1 MASVAN
7 TSNKENVYFQS
18 SDGLDKI
25 HASIWT
31 PEKEPRAVLQIVH
44 GMQEY
49 IDRYE
54 ELASFFTGK
63 GFVVCGEDH
72 LGHGESVAEDGTYGY
87 FCKQDPEKVLPEDT
101 HKLTLVMKERYPKAK
116 YVILGHSFGSFI
128 TREYLARFGED
139 VDVAIICGT
148 ANQPESV
155 AKGGLAVSRIQKF
168 FLGDKHVAKMLD
180 KITFGNY
187 LSKIDNPKTPSDW
200 LSYNEKSVEA
210 YRGDPWCTFTFTING
225 FETMAKLLLLV
236 GDKNRMKQMPKDLP
250 ILLVA
255 GKEDPVGNYGKG
267 VEQLYGIYKD
277 EIGLNVSLKL
287 YDHMR
292 HEIHNEP
299 GRQQVFDDYLN
310 FINEHI

>member
-1 MASVAN
+1 MAN
-7 TSNKENVYFQS
+7 MIKKESLYFQS
-18 SDGLDKI
+18 ADGIDKI

-31 PEKEPRAVLQIVH
+31 PEGEPRAILQIVH

-54 ELASFFTGK
+54 EVAQFFAGQ

-72 LGHGESVAEDGTYGY
+72 LGHGESVAEGGTYGY
-87 FCKQDPEKVLPEDT
+87 FCKKDPQKVLPEDS
-101 HKLTLVMKERYPKAK
+101 HQLTLMMKERHPGLK

-128 TREYLARFGED
+128 TREYLARFGSD
-139 VDVAIICGT
+139 VDVAIISGT
-148 ANQPESV
+148 ANQPKSV
-155 AKGGLAVSRIQKF
+155 AGGGLFVARLQKL
-168 FLGDKHVAKMLD
+168 FLGDKHVANSLD
-180 KITFGNY
+180 KISFGTY

-200 LSYNEKSVEA
+200 LSYNEESVAA
-210 YRGDPWCTFTFTING
+210 YRSDPWCTFTFTING

-236 GDKNRMKQMPKDLP
+236 GDKDRIKQIPGDLP
-250 ILLVA
+250 ILFAA

-267 VEQLYGIYKD
+267 VEEIYNIYKN
-277 EIGLNVSLKL
+277 EIGLNAFLKL

-299 GRQQVFDDYLN
+299 GRQQVYKDYLG
-310 FINEHI
+310 FIEEHLN